1 MGRTKM
7 SPPPQLSDATAGPP
21 NEASIDALDRK
32 IIEALQTDCQ
42 LSNKELA
49 HRFRVA
55 ESTIAGR
62 IRAMREKSV
71 MKVIAQR
78 DVRSLG
84 YEFFCLADIHVAGR
98 SVKNVAADLA
108 KVDEITSVALLLGSP
123 AIIVQV
129 NGRDRK
135 HLLQVL
141 EQKVGSVQGITTIE
155 TTLALEIVKF
165 DSEYGEL
172 YTQ

>member
-1 MGRTKM
+1 MS
-7 SPPPQLSDATAGPP
+7 SPPKPHETPPGPP
-21 NEASIDALDRK
+21 TEASVDPLDRK
-32 IIEALQTDCQ
+32 IIAALRIDCQ

-62 IRAMREKSV
+62 IRAMRDKSV
-71 MKVIAQR
+71 MKVVAQR

-84 YEFFCLADIHVAGR
+84 YELFCFADIHVAGR
-98 SVKNVAADLA
+98 AVKEVAADLA

-129 NGRDRK
+129 NGQDRK

-141 EQKVGSVQGITTIE
+141 EQKIGSVQGISTIE
-155 TTLALEIVKF
+155 TTLALEIIKF

-172 YTQ
+172 YTP